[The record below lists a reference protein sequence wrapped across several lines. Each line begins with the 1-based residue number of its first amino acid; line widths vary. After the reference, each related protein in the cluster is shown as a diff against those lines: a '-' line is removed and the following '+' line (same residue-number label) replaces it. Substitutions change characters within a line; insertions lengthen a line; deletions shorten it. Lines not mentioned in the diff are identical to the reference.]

1 MAVKIRLKRMGSKK
15 SPFYRIVV
23 AESRKPRDGR
33 FIEEIGYYN
42 PLTEPKI
49 LKVDA
54 DKANN
59 WIKKGAKPTTTE
71 DRLFKENAVY
81 EATGNYDNTDVQK
94 AKRDEVRA
102 QEAKARAERE
112 AELDRLDEE
121 AKERKAKEAEE
132 AKAQAEAE
140 AAKAEEEAAEEV
152 TEEEAE
158 EAVEFEEV
166 EEAAEATEEA

>member
-15 SPFYRIVV
+15 NPFYRIVV
-23 AESRKPRDGR
+23 ADSRKPRDGR

-49 LKVDA
+49 LRVDA
-54 DKANN
+54 DKANTWVKN
-59 WIKKGAKPTTTE
+59 GAKPTDTV

-94 AKRDEVRA
+94 AKRAEEKA
-102 QEAKARAERE
+102 AEQKARAERE

-132 AKAQAEAE
+132 AKAA
-140 AAKAEEEAAEEV
+140 AAKAEEEAAAAEEAEGEEAA
-152 TEEEAE
+152 EEEAE
-158 EAVEFEEV
+158 EAEEV
-166 EEAAEATEEA
+166 TEE